1 MDFSGG
7 ELLLSKEKTE
17 NGYDIPFMSKTGE
30 LQG

>member
-7 ELLLSKEKTE
+7 KLLLSKEKTA
-17 NGYDIPFMSKTGE
+17 NGYDTLFMSKTGE